1 MDSLQSNR
9 MFFSA
14 RLCKLPPRCWYFDWQ
29 FTRNNLHVPRSN
41 CNRADRNRIIRIQ
54 RSTKMFQVLVQY
66 LGDRYA
72 SFYVNNAIVDY
83 QELLEKVQAIIP
95 YVKQL
100 QANQVRLAYKDLELG
115 SFINIDPAECLH
127 MVEMFRNAVPCG
139 SDIYRRV
146 ELKMREIDSPFLLE
160 KRSFRARSQHTG
172 GDTSEREIHVPP
184 GRNNTCT
191 TLEPKSLAFPTSSGS
206 EFGKISDWKAS
217 KRDQLSHKLQC
228 LSDNKLPCC
237 KNLFTTLVTV
247 FLERPTRSGI
257 SSCLTAPD
265 DHKAIISSLFSTE
278 VVFLQLI

>member
-1 MDSLQSNR
+1 M
-9 MFFSA
+9 
-14 RLCKLPPRCWYFDWQ
+14 
-29 FTRNNLHVPRSN
+29 PRSN

-228 LSDNKLPCC
+228 LSDNKLAIE
-237 KNLFTTLVTV
+237 THIRE
-247 FLERPTRSGI
+247 LE
-257 SSCLTAPD
+257 L
-265 DHKAIISSLFSTE
+265 E
-278 VVFLQLI
+278 VVEPQRIGTYNTICTICGNCHRRGHRAEGNRGNDSSNQVVRETSFHVAKMYLQRW